1 MSANQLKA
9 ARILIVDDEEANIRF
24 LKTLLQVEG
33 CSRLKTTT
41 DSRQAAGLVREFQP
55 DLILLDL
62 MMPHLD
68 GFGVMQQL
76 QRVIPAGDY
85 VPILVLTGDLTPES
99 RKRALANGAKDFLT
113 KPPDPDEALLR
124 MRNLI
129 ETRFLHR
136 QLARQNERLEQKVRQ
151 RTADLA
157 RAEAKYRTLVEQLP
171 LVTYT
176 AAGDASGRVDFISPQ
191 IHKLL
196 GYTQSEWL
204 ASPGLWAERI
214 HPDDRARVLAQW
226 QRSRDTGEPFQAEYR
241 LLARD
246 GACVWAREEAAI
258 ERDADGRPVRR
269 QGILLDITERQRAE
283 TALRELSLRLQH
295 AQNEE
300 RRRIARELH
309 DSTAQRLA
317 AVTMSLGLLED
328 VVAAKDP
335 KAAKLLKDS
344 LAQAEQCSQEV
355 RTLAYLLHPPLLDQ
369 LGLAAAL
376 KSYVEGF
383 SKRSGI
389 QIALSLPRQLPR
401 FAEDIEITLFRI
413 VQEALG
419 NIHRHS
425 GSATG
430 RVRLAHKNHSI
441 TLEISDSGFGI
452 PPATLQAIERGAATG
467 IGLAGMRERLRQF
480 GGSLEIASTH
490 KGTTL
495 RVVAPL
501 QADTP

>member
-1 MSANQLKA
+1 MNAERIKTA
-9 ARILIVDDEEANIRF
+9 KILIVDDEKPNINF
-24 LKTLLQVEG
+24 LETLLHIEG
-33 CSRLKTTT
+33 YTRLKTTT
-41 DSRQAAGLVREFQP
+41 DSRQTAGLVEEFEP
-55 DLILLDL
+55 DLVLLDL
-62 MMPHLD
+62 MMPHMD
-68 GFGVMQQL
+68 GFEVMRQL
-76 QRVIPAGDY
+76 QGIIPDGEY
-85 VPILVLTGDLTPES
+85 LPILVFTGDLTPEA

-124 MRNLI
+124 IRNLV
-129 ETRFLHR
+129 ETRFLHQ
-136 QLARQNERLEQKVRQ
+136 QLARQNELLEEKVEQ
-151 RTADLA
+151 RTAELA

-176 AAGDASGRVDFISPQ
+176 AAGDASGRVLFVSPQ
-191 IHKLL
+191 IQNLL
-196 GYTQSEWL
+196 GYAGSEWL
-204 ASPGLWAERI
+204 SSPGLWVERI
-214 HPDDRARVLAQW
+214 HPDDRARVLARW
-226 QRSRDTGEPFQAEYR
+226 QQSHDSGGPFQTEYR

-246 GACVWAREEAAI
+246 GSCVWAREEAAV
-258 ERDADGRPVRR
+258 ERDADGRTVCR
-269 QGILLDITERQRAE
+269 QGILLDITGRKRAE

-317 AVTMSLGLLED
+317 AVTMSLGVLED
-328 VVAAKDP
+328 VVGGRDP

-355 RTLAYLLHPPLLDQ
+355 RTLSYLLHPPLLDQ

-389 QIALSLPRQLPR
+389 QIALGLPRQLPR

-430 RVRLAHKNHSI
+430 RVRVAQKNGSV
-441 TLEISDSGFGI
+441 TLEISDTGFGI
-452 PPATLQAIERGAATG
+452 PAVTLQEIERGAAPG

-480 GGSLEIASTH
+480 GGTLEIASTN

-495 RVVAPL
+495 RAVVPVQGAP
-501 QADTP
+501 P